1 MHISWTYLMEH
12 ILDPHKV
19 EVLVWPLLAS
29 LVVIAIHA
37 YLGIHVIARKVI
49 FVDIALAQIA
59 AVGATVAI
67 LRGWEPGS
75 THTFLY
81 SMAFATLAAAVFAF
95 TRTKEERVPQEAV
108 IGLTYAIASAAAIL
122 LSALSPHGAEH
133 LTQLVAGNVLFASK
147 TQVKNAAIVYA
158 GVGLFHVLFGK
169 RFLLISERP
178 EEAWAQG
185 VRIRLWDFLFY
196 LSFAVVITL
205 SVQIVGVL
213 LVFCYLVAPA
223 VFGALF
229 ARGFWGRLWLGWG
242 ISVLVTATALY
253 AGFDYTSSPAVMCVF
268 GAALILGGVV
278 QAIVGAKNRIGAVAL
293 ALALAGA
300 ITGLTWG
307 VWRFDRVPEDAHE
320 HGDDPEHMHQHGPE
334 DGRRDL
340 AREHPV
346 GTSVSALRAALRDPD
361 DGVREHAAEEL
372 GKLGNPVVVKDL
384 LPLLKDP
391 KEGVREKAAAA
402 LGLLGSSDA
411 VPALSEAVRSQDD
424 EWVRMR
430 MARALVQLGSKDGI
444 PVLLDLAK
452 AGEAR
457 KVREEALQALLLAA
471 GRDDKQVLRELSEWW
486 KEHRDGLVWDPAK
499 KAFVPTK

>member
-1 MHISWTYLMEH
+1 MDISWKYLIEQV
-12 ILDPHKV
+12 LDPHKV
-19 EVLVWPLLAS
+19 EVLVLPLLAS

-75 THTFLY
+75 PHTFVY
-81 SMAFATLAAAVFAF
+81 SMGFATLAAAVFAF

-133 LTQLVAGNVLFASK
+133 LTQLVAGNVLFASRV
-147 TQVKNAAIVYA
+147 QVGHAAIVYGA
-158 GVGLFHVLFGK
+158 VGLFHVAFGK

-178 EEAWAQG
+178 EEAYSQG
-185 VRIRLWDFLFY
+185 IRIRLWDFLFY

-229 ARGFWGRLWLGWG
+229 ARGFWARLWLGWV
-242 ISVLVTATALY
+242 ISIIVTATGLY
-253 AGFDYTSSPAVMCVF
+253 AGFDYPSSPAVMCVF
-268 GAALILGGVV
+268 GAALVLGGVV
-278 QAIVGAKNRIGAVAL
+278 RAIAGAKDRVGAAAL
-293 ALALAGA
+293 ALAIAGG
-300 ITGLTWG
+300 ITGLTWS
-307 VWRFDRVPEDAHE
+307 VWRFDRVPEDAHGHE
-320 HGDDPEHMHQHGPE
+320 DDPAHMHPPGE
-334 DGRRDL
+334 ERREV
-340 AREHPV
+340 AHEHPV
-346 GTSVSALRAALRDPD
+346 GTSLSALRAALRDPD

-372 GKLGNPVVVKDL
+372 GKLGDPAAVKDL
-384 LPLLKDP
+384 LALLKDR
-391 KEGVREKAAAA
+391 KEGVREQAADA
-402 LGLLGSSDA
+402 LGLLGSA
-411 VPALSEAVRSQDD
+411 QAIPALVEAVRGQDD

-430 MARALVQLGSKDGI
+430 MARALVRLGSRDGI

-452 AGEAR
+452 DGEAR

-471 GRDDKQVLRELSEWW
+471 GRDDKQVLRELSDWW
-486 KEHRDGLVWDPAK
+486 KQNQDGMVWDAGK
-499 KAFVPTK
+499 KAFVPKK